1 LKHYHYKKPYNL
13 KIHHTWKWYGNK
25 SVEALVSTTPKQGR
39 PKNKAS
45 RTAL

>member
-1 LKHYHYKKPYNL
+1 MV
-13 KIHHTWKWYGNK
+13 IK
-25 SVEALVSTTPKQGR
+25 SVEAFVSTTPKQGR